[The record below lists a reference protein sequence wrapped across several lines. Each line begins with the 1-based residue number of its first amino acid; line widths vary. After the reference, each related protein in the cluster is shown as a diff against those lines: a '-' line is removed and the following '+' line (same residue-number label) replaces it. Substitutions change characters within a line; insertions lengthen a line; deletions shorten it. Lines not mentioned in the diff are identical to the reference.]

1 MGSKMENIPEIPCGN
16 TIAIQGIEKILIKSG
31 SITSSIEAYPI
42 SPMKFS
48 VSPVVR
54 RALSPKN
61 PAQLKKFTDGLK
73 RLEKIDPCLQVVY
86 SDNEFIIA
94 GAGELHIEVA
104 LKEFQDILGPD
115 ISFSVSPPVV
125 GYCETITQK
134 STEICMGKSPNKH
147 NRLYFTAQPLS
158 EEIIKDL
165 ERKKLDLS
173 DLRQLNKQLENYQD
187 WDKSSPNLKIWKVCG
202 SNILVDQTHGLQFLN
217 EIKDSVS
224 VAFEEVVNS
233 SILCGEPLRG
243 VRFNLMD
250 AVLHTDTI
258 HRGPGQIIPST
269 RRVLMAALLSSFP
282 TLYEP
287 IYLADIQTSQEAV
300 GKIYSCVS
308 KRRGQVIEEIPK
320 LGTPLC
326 LVRAYIPV
334 MESFGFTAQLREET
348 SGMAFP
354 QLVFDHWKVME
365 NELVIPQI
373 TEIRKRKQM
382 NPQLPQFS
390 DYNDKL

>member
-1 MGSKMENIPEIPCGN
+1 
-16 TIAIQGIEKILIKSG
+16 
-31 SITSSIEAYPI
+31 
-42 SPMKFS
+42 
-48 VSPVVR
+48 
-54 RALSPKN
+54 
-61 PAQLKKFTDGLK
+61 
-73 RLEKIDPCLQVVY
+73 
-86 SDNEFIIA
+86 
-94 GAGELHIEVA
+94 
-104 LKEFQDILGPD
+104 
-115 ISFSVSPPVV
+115 
-125 GYCETITQK
+125 
-134 STEICMGKSPNKH
+134 
-147 NRLYFTAQPLS
+147 
-158 EEIIKDL
+158 
-165 ERKKLDLS
+165 
-173 DLRQLNKQLENYQD
+173 
-187 WDKSSPNLKIWKVCG
+187 
-202 SNILVDQTHGLQFLN
+202 LQFLN

>member
-1 MGSKMENIPEIPCGN
+1 MFMEKKTDLSVKKIPGLVLIMGSKMENIPEIPCGN

-165 ERKKLDLS
+165 ERKK
-173 DLRQLNKQLENYQD
+173 
-187 WDKSSPNLKIWKVCG
+187 I
-202 SNILVDQTHGLQFLN
+202 
-217 EIKDSVS
+217 
-224 VAFEEVVNS
+224 
-233 SILCGEPLRG
+233 
-243 VRFNLMD
+243 RF
-250 AVLHTDTI
+250 
-258 HRGPGQIIPST
+258 
-269 RRVLMAALLSSFP
+269 
-282 TLYEP
+282 
-287 IYLADIQTSQEAV
+287 
-300 GKIYSCVS
+300 
-308 KRRGQVIEEIPK
+308 
-320 LGTPLC
+320 
-326 LVRAYIPV
+326 
-334 MESFGFTAQLREET
+334 
-348 SGMAFP
+348 
-354 QLVFDHWKVME
+354 
-365 NELVIPQI
+365 
-373 TEIRKRKQM
+373 IR
-382 NPQLPQFS
+382 S
-390 DYNDKL
+390 